1 MTKIRCPF
9 EDFVKL
15 DPLERIELINK
26 QRHEIKWEYA
36 DYDYTIKISD
46 VVKNKRKNTNTP
58 AIIRQVGKD
67 MSINI
72 LCL

>member
-46 VVKNKRKNTNTP
+46 VVKKGLYDYDYFTY
-58 AIIRQVGKD
+58 
-67 MSINI
+67 
-72 LCL
+72 